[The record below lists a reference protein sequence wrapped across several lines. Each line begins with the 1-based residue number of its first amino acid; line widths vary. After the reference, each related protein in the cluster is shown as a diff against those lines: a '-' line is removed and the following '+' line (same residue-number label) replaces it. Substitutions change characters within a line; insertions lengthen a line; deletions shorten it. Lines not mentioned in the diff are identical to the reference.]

1 MMAGLCLGAPCWGRA
16 TRCSVPQLWARIY
29 AADGSGVSHTY
40 SASSTSDFAS
50 RGDLLLGLIDDQQS
64 GFAGGAGFRSMQL
77 TIEANGAEILDTTFR
92 SLGSPR
98 AFFRARQCH
107 SGANAFAASLSCQ
120 TVALATVSD
129 RRPDPRPDDSPSDR
143 RACRPEALSPQPIEA
158 CCTGQTLR
166 IG

>member
-1 MMAGLCLGAPCWGRA
+1 
-16 TRCSVPQLWARIY
+16 VPQLWARIY

-92 SLGSPR
+92 SLAIAKS
-98 AFFRARQCH
+98 FFPGETMPFWRKRLCCVVIL
-107 SGANAFAASLSCQ
+107 SNRSL
-120 TVALATVSD
+120 
-129 RRPDPRPDDSPSDR
+129 
-143 RACRPEALSPQPIEA
+143 
-158 CCTGQTLR
+158 GY
-166 IG
+166 GK